1 MKTNIFRK
9 AIKAA
14 GVLVL
19 PVVAALSSCVAEPD
33 DSDLYTFTGQTIED
47 FLKVNDDFK
56 DFNYILTRAGY
67 DRVLSTYGT
76 YTCFAPTNEA
86 VQNYVDSLWNDV
98 ESCDDQGNLLHNG
111 MTENSLE
118 GLTDS
123 LCRDISQYHLSNT
136 EVTSVNMSGAST
148 TVLTMLGRS
157 LTTSV
162 NTQGQTVLN
171 DVAAITSADNEM
183 VNGIVH
189 VINSVIPR
197 SNRLIGNELNKDGR
211 YNIFYEALQVTGLID
226 LLNGDTE
233 KSQDFTYPSNLQES
247 ETYIA
252 PSYTCKIGYT
262 IFAVPDEVL
271 KNVYHI
277 ENLQQLAEYANKVY
291 ANAAAQGSGWYDY
304 YRNNNAQVS
313 TGSDYRDSLNA
324 LNMLMRYHILYG
336 AYSRDVLVFRHNVS
350 QPNAEYGTNGDAYE
364 YYETLLPKTMLKAWY
379 VNSEGKTYINRWVAN
394 NTMTDQVS
402 THGSSAMHQIR
413 MQGTSVDMNNVLQP
427 INGYVYPVDSILV
440 YSKNV
445 PDGVLFER
453 MRVDY
458 LTCLPEL
465 ASNGYRGMDQTTLAA
480 LNNGVGRARMRFPVD
495 YFDNVKVFNGNNTT
509 IDINFPAGDGGN
521 DFLLYKG
528 DSFQGV
534 GEFDLAI
541 KLPPVPDGTY
551 ELRLDITLGGS
562 YFGMMQFY
570 LGDAPELS
578 ALTPVDIPIDFRMDP
593 DDPRMGYTNLMEG
606 TTPLDEYNEDKGL
619 SSDKAMRTRGWMRAP
634 MDYHKQN
641 GNPTV
646 PARFARYSVRRI
658 ITKQPFS
665 QRDYWMRIKT
675 VLSGSSKYQID
686 YIEFCPVD
694 ISDNQQYLEDM
705 Y

>member
-413 MQGTSVDMNNVLQP
+413 MQGISVDMNNVLQP

-578 ALTPVDIPIDFRMDP
+578 ALTPVDIPLDFRMKP
-593 DDPRMGYTNLMEG
+593 DDPRMGYTNLMDG
-606 TTPLDEYNEDKGL
+606 TTPTDEYNEDKGL
-619 SSDKAMRTRGWMRAP
+619 ESDKAMRTRGWMRAA

-641 GNPTV
+641 GSPTS

>member
-413 MQGTSVDMNNVLQP
+413 MQGISVDMNNVLQP

-593 DDPRMGYTNLMEG
+593 DDPRMGYTNLMDG

-665 QRDYWMRIKT
+665 QKDYWMRIKT

>member
-56 DFNYILTRAGY
+56 NFNYILTRAGY

-86 VQNYVDSLWNDV
+86 VLHYVDSLWNDQ
-98 ESCDDQGNLLHNG
+98 ESVDEQGNLLHNG

-148 TVLTMLGRS
+148 TILTMLGRS

-211 YNIFYEALQVTGLID
+211 YNIFYEALQETGLLD
-226 LLNGDTE
+226 LINGQTE
-233 KSQDFTYPSNLQES
+233 KSQEFTYPSNLQES
-247 ETYIA
+247 DTYIA
-252 PSYTCKIGYT
+252 PSYTCKVGYT

-277 ENLQQLAEYANKVY
+277 ETWQQLAEYANKVY
-291 ANAAAQGSGWYDY
+291 ANAAAQGSGWYDF
-304 YRNNNAQVS
+304 YRNNHAQIS
-313 TGSDYRDSLNA
+313 TGTDYRDSLNA

-350 QPNAEYGTNGDAYE
+350 PANAEYGTNGDAYD

-402 THGSSAMHQIR
+402 SHGSSAMHPIR
-413 MQGTSVDMNNVLQP
+413 MQGTTVDMNNVLQP

-578 ALTPVDIPIDFRMDP
+578 ALTPVDIPLDFRMDP

-606 TTPLDEYNEDKGL
+606 TTPTDEYNEDKGL
-619 SSDKAMRTRGWMRAP
+619 ESDKAMRTRGWMRAA

-641 GNPTV
+641 GSPTY

>member
-413 MQGTSVDMNNVLQP
+413 MQGISVDMNNVLQP

>member
-98 ESCDDQGNLLHNG
+98 ESCDEQGNLLHNG